1 MNGEVYH
8 VISRTVGDTVV
19 FKDENDFYRGIFS
32 IYEFNNTNS
41 VSIFR
46 RRQERKSEKLNIET
60 AVRRQTS
67 YSLPDKRDKF
77 VEVWAFSFM
86 PNHVHL
92 ILKQVKDNGISQFM
106 KKVNGGYAKYFNE
119 KYKRKG
125 HLFNKFKAVHIAD
138 DNQLKIVFTYVH
150 TNLISM
156 IEPGWKEKGIK
167 NYKKVKEFLEGNKR
181 HSYLDYIGK
190 KNFHS
195 VTEREFLSELMGGIV
210 GCKDAVN
217 NWIIHK
223 EEVKKLSDLLELYD
237 V

>member
-1 MNGEVYH
+1 MEDMPSTLMKNIKE
-8 VISRTVGDTVV
+8 
-19 FKDENDFYRGIFS
+19 RGI
-32 IYEFNNTNS
+32 Y
-41 VSIFR
+41 
-46 RRQERKSEKLNIET
+46 
-60 AVRRQTS
+60 
-67 YSLPDKRDKF
+67 
-77 VEVWAFSFM
+77 
-86 PNHVHL
+86 L
-92 ILKQVKDNGISQFM
+92 I
-106 KKVNGGYAKYFNE
+106 
-119 KYKRKG
+119 
-125 HLFNKFKAVHIAD
+125 
-138 DNQLKIVFTYVH
+138 
-150 TNLISM
+150 NLISM

-181 HSYLDYIGK
+181 HSYIDYIGK